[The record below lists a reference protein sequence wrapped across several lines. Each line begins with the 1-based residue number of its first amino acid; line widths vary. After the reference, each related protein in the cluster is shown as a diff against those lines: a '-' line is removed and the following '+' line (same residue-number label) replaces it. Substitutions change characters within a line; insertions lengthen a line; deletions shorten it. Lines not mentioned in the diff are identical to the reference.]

1 MIFKVPSQLAF
12 HSRQVFHSYER
23 EKTENIDLW
32 MLRIK
37 HSIASCEYETLTEF
51 MLIDKFLSGLNNEDF
66 KMFSQHASW
75 TEELLRTF
83 VTENKLQVPN
93 NGAGEYVNSINDYI
107 SFQDVV
113 VKEEDINVMIF
124 HIIYN
129 KTMKSQ

>member
-1 MIFKVPSQLAF
+1 MIFRVPSQLAF
-12 HSRQVFHSYER
+12 HSRQVFHSYQR

-37 HSIASCEYETLTEF
+37 HSIASCEYEKLTEF

-75 TEELLRTF
+75 TEELLWTF

-93 NGAGEYVNSINDYI
+93 NGEYVNSINDYI

-113 VKEEDINVMIF
+113 KEEHINVMIF
-124 HIIYN
+124 HFIYN